1 MTEFSFVFSKTDLTS
16 LLAKDTLTNISS
28 YEHCVYCL
36 LIVSE
41 SKFIFE
47 LPDYFHFAAVEEWN
61 KFTMPS
67 TKILC
72 SNNPKANFHWRL
84 GTQA

>member
-1 MTEFSFVFSKTDLTS
+1 MTEYSFVFSKTDLTS
-16 LLAKDTLTNISS
+16 LLAKDTLTNLSS
-28 YEHCVYCL
+28 CEHSVYCI
-36 LIVSE
+36 LIESE

-47 LPDYFHFAAVEEWN
+47 LPDSFHFAAVEEWN
-61 KFTMPS
+61 KFTMPT